1 MIRILDK
8 ETLTNGIKHLKEVD
22 EDLLLILEQNNDSI
36 NLFQRQ
42 KGFIGLINL
51 IIEQQLSVAS
61 AKAIFGRVQQKIVPF
76 NAHNFYKLS
85 ENKLRNAGLSKQK
98 IEYCKGIARAVINK
112 DLNFNYLNTLPDE
125 KVVKCLT
132 CFKGVGDWTANC
144 YLLACLSR
152 ADAWP
157 SSDLG
162 LQVSIQKVK
171 KLRMKPNK
179 LTTEKIADPWKPF
192 RSIAAL
198 LLWSTYD

>member
-61 AKAIFGRVQQKIVPF
+61 AKAIFGRVQQNITPF

-98 IEYCKGIARAVINK
+98 IEIHQPI
-112 DLNFNYLNTLPDE
+112 
-125 KVVKCLT
+125 
-132 CFKGVGDWTANC
+132 
-144 YLLACLSR
+144 
-152 ADAWP
+152 
-157 SSDLG
+157 
-162 LQVSIQKVK
+162 VSFS
-171 KLRMKPNK
+171 N
-179 LTTEKIADPWKPF
+179 
-192 RSIAAL
+192 L
-198 LLWSTYD
+198 LLRNKRL

>member
-112 DLNFNYLNTLPDE
+112 GFEHIKVSLIITIIIYLCKSFVTVLSP
-125 KVVKCLT
+125 
-132 CFKGVGDWTANC
+132 AN
-144 YLLACLSR
+144 S
-152 ADAWP
+152 
-157 SSDLG
+157 
-162 LQVSIQKVK
+162 QQ
-171 KLRMKPNK
+171 
-179 LTTEKIADPWKPF
+179 
-192 RSIAAL
+192 
-198 LLWSTYD
+198 